1 MRWLS
6 DTLRTVCLGGN
17 WKHRLLFPSYR
28 VFIPHVMHEQNAQ
41 LTDLHPQTCRPVTH
55 SSSIHC
61 FCTKISLGDAQY
73 YIVYNTKGLET
84 TSYLMS
90 GKKVKVSQP
99 CPTLCNPRD
108 YTAHG
113 ILQARTLEWVAFPF
127 SRGSSQPRGWTQVSR
142 IAGGFFAS
150 WDTREALMSGVWLN
164 ELIQYMGYYTVI
176 KTIL

>member
-1 MRWLS
+1 M
-6 DTLRTVCLGGN
+6 LG
-17 WKHRLLFPSYR
+17 WELEALLPFPSYR
-28 VFIPHVMHEQNAQ
+28 VFIPHVMHEQDAQ
-41 LTDLHPQTCRPVTH
+41 LTDLRPQTCHPVTH

-61 FCTKISLGDAQY
+61 FCTKISLGDVQY

-99 CPTLCNPRD
+99 SPTLCDPRD

-127 SRGSSQPRGWTQVSR
+127 FRGSSQPRG
-142 IAGGFFAS
+142 
-150 WDTREALMSGVWLN
+150 
-164 ELIQYMGYYTVI
+164 
-176 KTIL
+176 